1 MNYQNMI
8 DKLDNPSGSFG
19 QFIRK
24 LGDDHARKNDYL
36 VPTASMSIHT
46 GDTSTAVNPVDSTLI
61 MEGSGGVPTQAF
73 KMNGH
78 CFDQMAKH
86 IGIETRTARRLR
98 DHYGQEFDQL
108 ANRILRDDD
117 STRLVRTFD
126 SVEPDGQGIAR
137 CIQSDRYKVFDHV
150 NVIESVLPP
159 LADSPVNWEL
169 KDGVMTDRKLYLRVM
184 SRDIQ
189 AERPSPDGR
198 RVGDV
203 MALGMFLRNSET
215 GDGSVAIGNIAWT
228 LACLNGMERQNQKR
242 FAHLGSAKSDGD
254 VWSKLTQ
261 ETKDAD
267 NKRLSLML
275 RDLARAYSSREAFD
289 EILEEMT
296 AAAGDQLDQ
305 DTDPQKAVEQLGTI
319 LKLTKAE
326 TGAVMSGLFSTM
338 GQPGYAGEPVSR
350 ATLVNA
356 VTAAAHK
363 AQPDDVTTWQQRGDA
378 VLTMAKNQWASIA
391 TAGPAMVAA

>member
-1 MNYQNMI
+1 MNYQNMV

-19 QFIRK
+19 RFIQK
-24 LGDDHARKNDYL
+24 LGEDHARKQDFI

-46 GDTSTAVNPVDSTLI
+46 GNCDNTALM
-61 MEGSGGVPTQAF
+61 MEGSGGVPTQTF
-73 KMNGH
+73 IMNGH

-98 DHYGQEFDQL
+98 DQYGEEFDQL
-108 ANRILRDDD
+108 ANRILRDDT

-126 SVEPDGQGIAR
+126 SIDDTFGTAR
-137 CIQSDRYKVFDHV
+137 CIQSDRYKIFDHV
-150 NVIESVLPP
+150 DAIEAVLPE
-159 LADSPVNWEL
+159 LAESPVNWEL

-198 RVGDV
+198 RIGDV
-203 MALGMFLRNSET
+203 MALGMFLKNSET

-228 LACLNGMERQNQKR
+228 LACHNGMERQNQKR

-254 VWSKLTQ
+254 VWSKLSD
-261 ETKDAD
+261 EAKEAD

-275 RDLARAYSSREAFD
+275 RDLSRAYSSRDAFD
-289 EILEEMT
+289 EIIAEMT
-296 AAAGDQLDQ
+296 AAADDILDK
-305 DTDPQKAVEQLGTI
+305 DTDPQKAVEQLGTV

-326 TGAVMSGLFSTM
+326 PGSVMSGLFATM
-338 GQPGYAGEPVSR
+338 GQPGYAGQPVSR

-363 AQPDDVTTWQQRGDA
+363 AQPDDVSTWQQRGDA

-391 TAGPAMVAA
+391 AAGPAMVPA